1 MDESGTRTE
10 IEIKLK
16 VASVQEGLDKLALL
30 PAELE
35 EAPRFEDNE
44 VYDTASGSLGATETL
59 LRLRVVGER
68 ATVTLKEK
76 VANDAAGGAPRAKVR
91 TETETVVAFPDALR
105 AVFAR
110 VGLVRVYRYQ
120 KYRSYHA
127 WTDPK
132 TGHQLAISLDDTP
145 IGVFMELEGEQASI
159 ESAAAAMGFAASEH
173 IIDDYRTLHKAW
185 AAQRGQPFGDMV
197 FDDVAEGGRQ
207 GG

>member
-1 MDESGTRTE
+1 MDQSGTRTE

-44 VYDTASGSLGATETL
+44 VYDTASRSLGATETL

-76 VANDAAGGAPRAKVR
+76 VTSPLRAKVR
-91 TETETVVAFPDALR
+91 TETETVVGSPDALR

-132 TGHQLAISLDDTP
+132 TGHQLAICLDDTP

-159 ESAAAAMGFAASEH
+159 ESAAAAMGFAASDH
-173 IIDDYRTLHKAW
+173 ILDDYRTLHKAW